1 MQPGAGTPRKARS
14 WKDAQLIISSISL
27 GLTLGLWGLWSAR
40 EKHVSGVQDEAV
52 LPERPVT
59 AAPEPEP
66 MLVPGQTLYLMAPAP
81 QSTSTVSNQEQPK
94 RRNRDKGGGGGGGG
108 GGANAGTGSS

>member
-1 MQPGAGTPRKARS
+1 MQPGAGTPRKARN

-27 GLTLGLWGLWSAR
+27 ALTLGLWGLWSSR
-40 EKHVSGVQDEAV
+40 EKHVSGVQDDAV
-52 LPERPVT
+52 VPYQPET
-59 AAPEPEP
+59 AAPEP
-66 MLVPGQTLYLMAPAP
+66 MLLPGQTLYLMAPAP

-108 GGANAGTGSS
+108 ANASTGSS